1 MSTSTLLG
9 THEGRLARSGEVPG
23 EQKIR
28 RSSWLARLGE
38 LLWFFF
44 GPPCPR

>member
-9 THEGRLARSGEVPG
+9 THEGQLARSGEVLGVP
-23 EQKIR
+23 KIR
-28 RSSWLARLGE
+28 RSSWLSRLGE